1 MRARSVNSVTG
12 AGRKGAAERA
22 ERPHG
27 RGLAGVPWWCS
38 LVTSGGAQGT
48 GGQALGPATGSVG
61 RRAEHVLTDVPSI
74 RGRVCLCESEE
85 VLWPVQFCH
94 WGRVCWPHGRS
105 EDGEAGLGKWASGM
119 NGLGESGASDPCG
132 PASPSAQN
140 WLSLC

>member
-1 MRARSVNSVTG
+1 MVVQSGDERRA
-12 AGRKGAAERA
+12 AAQRD
-22 ERPHG
+22 
-27 RGLAGVPWWCS
+27 
-38 LVTSGGAQGT
+38 GAQGT
-48 GGQALGPATGSVG
+48 GGRALGPATGSVG

-140 WLSLC
+140 RLSLCS